1 MDLLFLNLDPLGDY
15 FGFTG
20 GVILGLL
27 WNCIWS
33 QVYALKCEPPA
44 FYLFLVYI
52 PITYVAFAF
61 GGILLNKSTYLFQ
74 HNNVASS
81 IILLTYVGAKWLFV
95 FFSSNFNWFWSICNF
110 LSYQHSYVTCWHN
123 YIAFQNIYLP
133 NVDMFDRKINC
144 P

>member
-1 MDLLFLNLDPLGDY
+1 MGLLFLNLDPLGDY

-95 FFSSNFNWFWSICNF
+95 FFLQILIDFDLFAIFFHINIVMLHVDIIILHFKIFISVMS
-110 LSYQHSYVTCWHN
+110 TCL
-123 YIAFQNIYLP
+123 IE
-133 NVDMFDRKINC
+133 K
-144 P
+144 